1 MAKIRVHELAK
12 ELGISSKQ
20 LISELGKA
28 GITVKSILSA
38 IGQEDA
44 QVFKSIYKEN
54 KTQEVKK
61 EKKKA
66 PKEVKPKEKTIEK
79 IKTKKEID
87 LPEKPKTTE
96 KKSKKIIMKPEIEE
110 LEKIEEIEPVE
121 KIKKPRKAPVK
132 AKVIPLPVKVEL
144 PPPKEIKKE
153 IIKLSES
160 VTVNELA
167 EKMKKKASDI
177 IKSLMEMGII
187 ATINELLDTKIAKLV
202 AQKFGFEAEIFSL
215 EGEEIIEEKIDSSQL
230 KKRAPVV
237 TVMGHVDHGKT
248 SLLDSIRKT
257 NVTQSEFGGITQH
270 IGAYKVETEHGNVVF
285 LDTPGHEAFTAMRAR
300 GTQVTDIVILVVAA
314 DDGVMPQTIE
324 AINHAK
330 AANVPI
336 IVAINKID
344 KPGSDSERVKRDL
357 SNLGLIPEE
366 WGGQTIY
373 VETSAKKRIGI
384 ENLLEM
390 ILIQSEI
397 MELKAN
403 PNRAAKGI
411 VIESRLEKGRGPVA
425 TVLVQNGTLKESDI
439 IIAGCHYGRV
449 RAMFNDKG
457 KKVKAANPS
466 DPVELLGLS
475 GTPVAGDTMLVLDE
489 ERKARQISLMR
500 LEKERRK
507 MQAEIKKVTL
517 EDLHKQIQEGVV
529 KELKIILK
537 ADTHGS
543 AEALSDVLEK
553 QSTEEV
559 RLKVIHASV
568 GAITETDVML
578 ASASN
583 AIIIGFN
590 VKLEP
595 NVHQQAKEEG
605 VDIRNYSVI
614 YDAISDIRSALQG
627 MLAPEIREIYQGRAQ
642 VKEIFNIPKIGLI
655 AGCTVNDGKI
665 VRNTKAKLIRDGNI
679 IKESYI
685 TSLKRF
691 KDDVKEVLSGYE
703 CGVGLQDVNDIIAG
717 DIIETFTT
725 EEVQR
730 IL

>member
-20 LISELGKA
+20 LMSELGKA

-38 IGQEDA
+38 IDQEDA
-44 QVFKSIYKEN
+44 QIFKSIYKEN

-66 PKEVKPKEKTIEK
+66 PKEVKAKEKAIGKIEP
-79 IKTKKEID
+79 KKEID
-87 LPEKPKTTE
+87 LSRKPKITE
-96 KKSKKIIMKPEIEE
+96 KKSKKIITKPEIGE
-110 LEKIEEIEPVE
+110 LEKIEGIEPVE

-132 AKVIPLPVKVEL
+132 AKIIPLPVKIEL

-248 SLLDSIRKT
+248 SLLDAIRKT

-300 GTQVTDIVILVVAA
+300 GTQVTDIVVLVVAA

-403 PNRAAKGI
+403 PSRAAKGI

-425 TVLVQNGTLKESDI
+425 TVLIQNGSLKESDI

-489 ERKARQISLMR
+489 ERKARQIALMR

-507 MQAEIKKVTL
+507 MQAEIRKVTL
-517 EDLHKQIQEGVV
+517 EDLHKQIKEGVV

-543 AEALSDVLEK
+543 VEALSDVLEK

-590 VKLEP
+590 VKLGP
-595 NVHQQAKEEG
+595 NVNQQAKEEG

-665 VRNTKAKLIRDGNI
+665 VRNAKAKLIRDGNI
-679 IKESYI
+679 IKESNI

-703 CGVGLQDVNDIIAG
+703 CGVGLQDVNDIAAG